1 MLPSP
6 RFILTNY
13 IYLYYHR
20 ESTEMD
26 MDSGDEGKTS
36 NWAEVGR
43 SGGGTSDD
51 GFLYDRIA
59 SGESRE
65 ASASGSGAGSSK
77 KKAAVLDDEPD
88 LAKSGLASA
97 LQMARNKGYI
107 ETDEQKST
115 GLGLKH
121 LQVSLLS
128 LFMYFFDKHT
138 IVFGK
143 KNILIAKL
151 QIL

>member
-1 MLPSP
+1 
-6 RFILTNY
+6 
-13 IYLYYHR
+13 
-20 ESTEMD
+20 

-43 SGGGTSDD
+43 SGGTSDD

-59 SGESRE
+59 SGESGE

-107 ETDEQKST
+107 ETNEQKST

-121 LQVSLLS
+121 LQVGVL
-128 LFMYFFDKHT
+128 
-138 IVFGK
+138 IVFFT
-143 KNILIAKL
+143 A
-151 QIL
+151 